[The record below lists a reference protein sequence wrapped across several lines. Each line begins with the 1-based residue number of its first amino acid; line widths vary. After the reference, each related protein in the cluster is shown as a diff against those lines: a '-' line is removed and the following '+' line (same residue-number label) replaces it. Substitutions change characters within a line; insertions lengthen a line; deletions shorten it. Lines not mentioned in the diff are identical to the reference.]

1 LPRGWSRALPNYQ
14 DDFETPGIS
23 PRSAKP
29 RKHKRQMPNLRRNA
43 RGRPQIWQRLCRR
56 VENFGLGALL
66 SRALLNVSCI
76 FLSLTRFAVVM
87 KTFLIRMN
95 Q

>member
-1 LPRGWSRALPNYQ
+1 
-14 DDFETPGIS
+14 
-23 PRSAKP
+23 
-29 RKHKRQMPNLRRNA
+29 MPNLRRNA

-56 VENFGLGALL
+56 VENFGFGALL

-87 KTFLIRMN
+87 KPF
-95 Q
+95 